1 MNIRSEEPS
10 TRFDWFSIPQI
21 TTRMLGSNDSDLSGP
36 RRDMQNAVDSIHA
49 YVEASD
55 MFLVLCPSVQHTDR
69 GEICN
74 QLSWASRGWCRVE
87 LAAAALS
94 ANTKISIV
102 MVRHKLSFGA
112 VVLGLWCV
120 DALLPRNFWHSGHY
134 SMHSVET
141 R

>member
-1 MNIRSEEPS
+1 MLCLCPILLRVAGTS

-21 TTRMLGSNDSDLSGP
+21 TPRMLGCNVSDMSNTRS
-36 RRDMQNAVDSIHA
+36 DMQKAVDSIHA

-55 MFLVLCPSVQHTDR
+55 IFLVLCPSVQHTDR

-120 DALLPRNFWHSGHY
+120 Y
-134 SMHSVET
+134 
-141 R
+141 